1 MEMTKKEQLAQSLAA
16 LVANGATIGK
26 GLSFFE
32 GSIPTSGVAYI
43 ESDTYP
49 EVTTTE
55 VDGTN
60 RIGFRYATTGVVSQV
75 SKSLLTGKHF
85 ALESGEHT
93 LDKMACRTSGLN
105 STMYKTET
113 IITNGKATVV
123 MIPVKRLKLTFKP
136 VEQDIYLPDAKDAW
150 KKGSR
155 KMSCTQKREKGTYA
169 LVDISVDEA

>member
-1 MEMTKKEQLAQSLAA
+1 MTKKEQLAQSLAA

-43 ESDTYP
+43 EPETYP

-85 ALESGEHT
+85 ALEMGDQP
-93 LDKMACRTSGLN
+93 LDKMVCRSNGLN
-105 STMYKTET
+105 STMYRTET

-136 VEQDIYLPDAKDAW
+136 VEQDVFLPAAKDAW
-150 KKGSR
+150 KSSSR

>member
-1 MEMTKKEQLAQSLAA
+1 MSKKEQLTQSLAS
-16 LVANGATIGK
+16 LVADGATIGK

-32 GSIPTSGVAYI
+32 GSIPTSGVAFI
-43 ESDTYP
+43 ESETYP

-60 RIGFRYATTGVVSQV
+60 RIGFRYPTTGVVSQV

-85 ALESGEHT
+85 ALESGDQT
-93 LDKMACRTSGLN
+93 LDKMVCRTNGLS
-105 STMYKTET
+105 STMYRTET

-136 VEQDIYLPDAKDAW
+136 TEQDVFLPAAQSAW
-150 KKGSR
+150 NKSSR
-155 KMSCTQKREKGTYA
+155 KMSCTQKRDKGTYA

>member
-16 LVANGATIGK
+16 LVADGATIGK

-32 GSIPTSGVAYI
+32 GSIPTSGVAYL
-43 ESDTYP
+43 EPETYP
-49 EVTTTE
+49 EPTTTE

-60 RIGFRYATTGVVSQV
+60 RIGFRYATTGVLSQV

-85 ALESGEHT
+85 ALENGDQP
-93 LDKMACRTSGLN
+93 LDKMVCRTNGLN
-105 STMYKTET
+105 STMYRTET

-123 MIPVKRLKLTFKP
+123 MIPIKRLKLTFKP
-136 VEQDIYLPDAKDAW
+136 TDKDVYLPAEQGAW
-150 KKGSR
+150 KKDSR
-155 KMSCTQKREKGTYA
+155 KMSCTQKRDKGTYA

>member
-43 ESDTYP
+43 EPETYP
-49 EVTTTE
+49 DVTTTE

-60 RIGFRYATTGVVSQV
+60 RIGFRYATTCVVSQV

-85 ALESGEHT
+85 ALESGEQT
-93 LDKMACRTSGLN
+93 LDKMICRTNGLQSG
-105 STMYKTET
+105 MYRTET
-113 IITNGKATVV
+113 VITNGKATVV

-136 VEQDIYLPDAKDAW
+136 ADSDVYLPAAQGAW
-150 KKGSR
+150 KASSR
-155 KMSCTQKREKGTYA
+155 KMNCTQKRDKGTYA
-169 LVDISVDEA
+169 LVDITVDEA